1 MMYDPEDAELC
12 DEEKSY
18 HEWVAQNLDYIQNN
32 KQHVGVMK
40 KLYMEGFAAGFQYKQ
55 NITAQEYLQK

>member
-1 MMYDPEDAELC
+1 MTDEDLC

-18 HEWVAQNLDYIQNN
+18 HEWVANNLQYLNSN
-32 KQHVGVMK
+32 KDHISVMK
-40 KLYMEGFAAGFQYKQ
+40 KIYMAGFAAGFSHKQ